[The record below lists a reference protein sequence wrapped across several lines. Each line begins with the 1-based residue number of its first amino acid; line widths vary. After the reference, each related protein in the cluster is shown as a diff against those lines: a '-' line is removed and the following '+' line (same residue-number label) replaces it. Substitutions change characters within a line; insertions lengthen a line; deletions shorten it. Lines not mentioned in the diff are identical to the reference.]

1 MNPKFLCEAPSHV
14 SLHVKCQVVRPGEGA
29 LTQVALE
36 GPVSGVFAEMT
47 SQLIGAGEFP
57 STAFPAAVVR
67 LLTCEDR
74 EMGDYS
80 TVLNGETCFCL
91 FFSYAWLCVIT
102 HRSMFI
108 YHDRVHTY
116 RCEFGDVP
124 SGGNSWCRF
133 CHSQRSCRC
142 AWLCASAAMC
152 VVLSWVWTPAARGEM
167 RAV

>member
-1 MNPKFLCEAPSHV
+1 MNPKFLCGAPSHV

-80 TVLNGETCFCL
+80 TVLNGETCFCFVFL
-91 FFSYAWLCVIT
+91 AM
-102 HRSMFI
+102 R
-108 YHDRVHTY
+108 
-116 RCEFGDVP
+116 G
-124 SGGNSWCRF
+124 
-133 CHSQRSCRC
+133 
-142 AWLCASAAMC
+142 CASLRTEVCLFIMTGFTLTGVSSEMCLQVGTLGVGFATASEAAG
-152 VVLSWVWTPAARGEM
+152 VRGCALPRPCASSSLGFGLQQLEG
-167 RAV
+167 R